1 MFCLE
6 LNKITSFFNSDVLD
20 RAISLDELNMFKLCK
35 ENHIYLQLIRYIIL
49 TIELRLN
56 DSIEL
61 HLPRNS
67 KEFFTYNSD
76 KYWSKLIYA
85 MRYINKIDIV
95 KKMNYT
101 ILLHHIHVGGYVN
114 IHKYWNVYLTEK
126 GYMNNTT
133 VINDVDY
140 HYSTTYRVLNKSIY
154 DVNLVIDRIITKS
167 LFDIREHIH
176 SDDDAIYYHMIK
188 HMLDDNTNNIN
199 KNFVNKFKN
208 YLNASYSNPSRE
220 TEDKHDILN
229 LIYDIM

>member
-1 MFCLE
+1 MFCFE
-6 LNKITSFFNSDVLD
+6 LYRISSFFNSDVLN
-20 RAISLDELNMFKLCK
+20 RHISVDELIMFKMSK

-85 MRYINKIDIV
+85 LRYINKVEIAKNI
-95 KKMNYT
+95 NYT

-114 IHKYWNVYLTEK
+114 IHKYWKSHLTEK

-133 VINDVDY
+133 VINDVEY
-140 HYSTTYRVLNKSIY
+140 HNSTTYSVLNSSIY
-154 DVNLVIDRIITKS
+154 NVNLVIDKILTKS
-167 LFDIREHIH
+167 LYDIREHIH
-176 SDDDAIYYHMIK
+176 SDDDAIYYYMIK

-220 TEDKHDILN
+220 TEDKYDMLN
-229 LIYDIM
+229 LIYEIM